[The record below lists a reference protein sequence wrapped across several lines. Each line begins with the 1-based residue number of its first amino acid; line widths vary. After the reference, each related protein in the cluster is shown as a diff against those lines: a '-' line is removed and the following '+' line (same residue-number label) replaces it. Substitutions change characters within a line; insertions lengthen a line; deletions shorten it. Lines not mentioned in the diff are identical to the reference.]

1 MARRIQGHGES
12 AIRAAY
18 IEELGSFERKWSHPG
33 SALPKLLRDAR
44 AGRPIALDDHLLLS
58 IFDRLNDPRRR
69 TFGWPRVRVNRTWLL
84 DRDDVLTET
93 TDAGAPS
100 SEGRRDG

>member
-18 IEELGSFERKWSHPG
+18 IEELVSFERKWSHPG
-33 SALPKLLRDAR
+33 SALPELLGDAR
-44 AGRPIALDDHLLLS
+44 TGRPIELDDHLLLR

-69 TFGWPRVRVNRTWLL
+69 TFGWPRARANRTWVL
-84 DRDDVLTET
+84 DGHDVLTET
-93 TDAGAPS
+93 TAEAISPG
-100 SEGRRDG
+100 GRRDG